1 MLIEVLISLLA
12 HVTDSN
18 VLSRAGLKGLELVQS
33 SAEKSLALGGVYT
46 QEGWYSIVAM
56 DQVFIDENISP
67 GGAAD
72 LLAVTSMLHF
82 LETEL

>member
-1 MLIEVLISLLA
+1 M
-12 HVTDSN
+12 
-18 VLSRAGLKGLELVQS
+18 VQS
-33 SAEKSLALGGVYT
+33 SAKKSIALGGVYT

-56 DQVFIDENISP
+56 DQLFIDENISP

-72 LLAVTSMLHF
+72 LLAVTAMLHF